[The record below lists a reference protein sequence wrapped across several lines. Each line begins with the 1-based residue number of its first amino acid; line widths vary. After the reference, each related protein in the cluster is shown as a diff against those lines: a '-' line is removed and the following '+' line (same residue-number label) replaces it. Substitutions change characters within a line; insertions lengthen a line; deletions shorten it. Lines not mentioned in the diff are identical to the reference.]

1 MKEEVRKRRCKVREN
16 RERESRCEGRIE
28 RVGVRGV

>member
-16 RERESRCEGRIE
+16 RESRCEGRIE